1 MRPHAFAYRKVAK
14 TIIPIVLGGGAGELE
29 RTSLSPHVHEIPES
43 LVCGRA

>member
-1 MRPHAFAYRKVAK
+1 MPLHSVKWQK
-14 TIIPIVLGGGAGELE
+14 IIIPMVLGGGAGELE